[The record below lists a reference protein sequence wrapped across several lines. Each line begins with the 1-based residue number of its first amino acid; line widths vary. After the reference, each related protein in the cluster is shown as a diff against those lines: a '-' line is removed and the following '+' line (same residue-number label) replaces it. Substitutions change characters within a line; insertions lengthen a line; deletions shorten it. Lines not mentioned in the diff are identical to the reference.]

1 MSVWKAT
8 PRKLPAGVDWN
19 FTAIAPVQAEPAVVP
34 QLFALDISAASNTLR
49 CSYAGSGIS
58 QAGIIASMM
67 QIEGNVKKRKIDAV
81 ISSSMNSAQWNSGTK
96 ITRPSI
102 PRNAKNEHRAGV
114 QHAQQAINASQA
126 THYAPFSDTPTH
138 SLCHSHGRL
147 RHCIRKKART
157 SKTVRQERRETGK
170 KIERTRSQIK
180 DNGAKVR
187 NQLADLDRLQADIKV
202 SNAEISRL
210 NGSID
215 SLRRAA
221 GVLTDSVAAN
231 TRRVEQLQASYASS
245 LRTIRSQRQI
255 ASSTAYLFSSR
266 TFTEA
271 RKRMRYLKELN
282 EWQKEKAN
290 ELLEASRLL
299 EIQKEKLDSTRTRLS
314 AVLASLRNHKSQLHA
329 MQSDANTLVV
339 KLKRQGSSSK
349 RTRTTAGKSQ
359 ATRTG
364 SSTA

>member
-1 MSVWKAT
+1 MRRFLTLLLIVFVTAT
-8 PRKLPAGVDWN
+8 AGYD
-19 FTAIAPVQAEPAVVP
+19 TA
-34 QLFALDISAASNTLR
+34 
-49 CSYAGSGIS
+49 YA
-58 QAGIIASMM
+58 
-67 QIEGNVKKRKIDAV
+67 
-81 ISSSMNSAQWNSGTK
+81 
-96 ITRPSI
+96 
-102 PRNAKNEHRAGV
+102 
-114 QHAQQAINASQA
+114 
-126 THYAPFSDTPTH
+126 
-138 SLCHSHGRL
+138 
-147 RHCIRKKART
+147 KKART

-231 TRRVEQLQASYASS
+231 TRRVEQLQTSYASS

-339 KLKRQGSSSK
+339 KLKRQGK
-349 RTRTTAGKSQ
+349 KH
-359 ATRTG
+359 
-364 SSTA
+364 